1 MEKDSSTL
9 ENKLSELNKK
19 SSFGEHILNIIKGIL
34 ASAPFTGGISSLMT
48 DYIPNTKQK
57 RIEEFA
63 KQVAEDL
70 LKVKDKIEN
79 EVILND
85 NFAFMFESSFRK
97 ASENYQKVK
106 LNAFRG
112 IIINSAI
119 RKDITNDE
127 KEYFLNLTNNLT
139 VLHLLILKFMA
150 TPEKYLEEM
159 NIPQNRISGG
169 FASFF
174 PVAIP
179 NVSLDVIKI
188 AFSELHS
195 YGLINTDK
203 GIFGTMTAG
212 QGLELLKGRVSNVGL
227 RFIEFI
233 KTPD

>member
-1 MEKDSSTL
+1 MEKDLSTL

-57 RIEEFA
+57 RLEEFA

-70 LKVKDKIEN
+70 LKVKDKIDN

-169 FASFF
+169 FSSFF

-195 YGLINTDK
+195 FGLINTDK

-212 QGLELLKGRVSNVGL
+212 QGLELLRDRVSNVGL

>member
-1 MEKDSSTL
+1 MEKDLSTL

-19 SSFGEHILNIIKGIL
+19 SSFREHILNIIKGIL

-57 RIEEFA
+57 RLEEFA

-70 LKVKDKIEN
+70 LKVKDKIDN

-169 FASFF
+169 FSSFF

-195 YGLINTDK
+195 FGLINTDK

-212 QGLELLKGRVSNVGL
+212 QGLELLRDRVSNVGL

>member
-57 RIEEFA
+57 RLEEFA

-70 LKVKDKIEN
+70 LKVKDKIDN

>member
-1 MEKDSSTL
+1 MEKDLLTL

-48 DYIPNTKQK
+48 DYIPNSKQK
-57 RIEEFA
+57 RLEEFA

-70 LKVKDKIEN
+70 LKVKDQIDN

-106 LNAFRG
+106 LDAFRG

-127 KEYFLNLTNNLT
+127 KEYFLNLANNLT

-169 FASFF
+169 FTSFF
-174 PVAIP
+174 PIAIP

-195 YGLINTDK
+195 FGLINTDK

-212 QGLELLKGRVSNVGL
+212 QGLELLRGRVSNLGL

-233 KTPD
+233 KTQD

>member
-1 MEKDSSTL
+1 MEKEKSGL
-9 ENKLSELNKK
+9 EKNLNELNQKG
-19 SSFGEHILNIIKGIL
+19 SFGEHIVNIIKAIL
-34 ASAPFTGGISSLMT
+34 ASAPFTGGLSSLIT
-48 DYIPNTKQK
+48 DYIPNSKQK
-57 RIEEFA
+57 RLEEFA

-70 LKVKDKIEN
+70 LKVKDKIDN
-79 EVILND
+79 KVILND
-85 NFAFMFESSFRK
+85 NFAFIFESSFRK

-106 LNAFRG
+106 LDAFRG

-119 RKDITNDE
+119 KEDMNDEE
-127 KEYFLNLTNNLT
+127 KEYFLNLANNLT
-139 VLHLLILKFMA
+139 VLHILILKFMA

-159 NIPQNRISGG
+159 NISQSRIYGG
-169 FASFF
+169 FSTFF

-188 AFSELHS
+188 AFSELFS

-212 QGLELLKGRVSNVGL
+212 QGLELLRGRLSNLGL

>member
-1 MEKDSSTL
+1 MGKDLSTL

-19 SSFGEHILNIIKGIL
+19 SSFGEHILNIIKGVL

-48 DYIPNTKQK
+48 DYIPNSKQK
-57 RIEEFA
+57 RVEEFA

-70 LKVKDKIEN
+70 LKVKDKIDN

-85 NFAFMFESSFRK
+85 NFAFIFESSFRK

-112 IIINSAI
+112 IIINSAV

-127 KEYFLNLTNNLT
+127 KEYFLNLVNNLT

-150 TPEKYLEEM
+150 TPEQYLEEM

-174 PVAIP
+174 PIAIP

-188 AFSELHS
+188 AFSEL
-195 YGLINTDK
+195 YNFGLITTDK

-212 QGLELLKGRVSNVGL
+212 QGLDLLRGRVSKLGI

>member
-1 MEKDSSTL
+1 
-9 ENKLSELNKK
+9 
-19 SSFGEHILNIIKGIL
+19 
-34 ASAPFTGGISSLMT
+34 
-48 DYIPNTKQK
+48 
-57 RIEEFA
+57 
-63 KQVAEDL
+63 
-70 LKVKDKIEN
+70 
-79 EVILND
+79 
-85 NFAFMFESSFRK
+85 MFESSFRK

-169 FASFF
+169 FSSFF

-195 YGLINTDK
+195 FGLINTDK

-212 QGLELLKGRVSNVGL
+212 QGLELLRDRVSNVGL